1 MKERAMAHNPATAPM
16 SLTARA
22 RGAGALLIAATLLEI
37 LAMAHH
43 PAVHTHDLSQA
54 IGQLRMLAG
63 VAALVHG
70 ILITLMWLGFFALSE
85 FTVRRNPA
93 RMAIRFGFMAYAMGL
108 AAMTGAAIVSGFITP
123 GVALAS
129 AGVDGTDLKITGQ
142 LLNLCLLGNQALAR
156 LGVVA
161 MSAGIAAWSLD
172 LVRAPGLERVLGVL
186 GIAIGVGCAG
196 ALIGGA
202 LQLDVH
208 GMLGVIVAQGIW
220 CIGVGVLLWRAAPV
234 PLYQPIP

>member
-1 MKERAMAHNPATAPM
+1 MAHSPATAPM
-16 SLTARA
+16 SLSARA
-22 RGAGALLIAATLLEI
+22 RGAGALLIAATLLEM

-43 PAVHTHDLSQA
+43 PEVHSHDLSQA

-63 VAALVHG
+63 VSALVHG

-85 FTVRRNPA
+85 FTLRRNPA
-93 RMAIRFGFMAYAMGL
+93 RTAIRFGFMAYAMGV
-108 AAMTGAAIVSGFITP
+108 AALTGAAIVDGFITAR
-123 GVALAS
+123 VAQAS
-129 AGVDGTDLKITGQ
+129 AGVDATDLKITGQ
-142 LLNLCLLGNQALAR
+142 LLNLCVLGNQALAR

-161 MSAGIAAWSLD
+161 MSAGIAAWSAD
-172 LVRAPGLERVLGVL
+172 LVRAPGMERVLGVF

-220 CIGVGVLLWRAAPV
+220 CIGVGVLLWRAPPV

>member
-1 MKERAMAHNPATAPM
+1 MKERVMAHSPANAPTALSP
-16 SLTARA
+16 SA
-22 RGAGALLIAATLLEI
+22 RGAGALLIAASLLEI

-43 PAVHTHDLSQA
+43 PQVHTHDLSQA
-54 IGQLRMLAG
+54 VTQLKALAG
-63 VAALVHG
+63 MSALVHG
-70 ILITLMWLGFFALSE
+70 VLITLMWLGFFALSE
-85 FTVRRNPA
+85 FTLRRNPA
-93 RMAIRFGFMAYAMGL
+93 RMPVRFGFMAYAVGV
-108 AAMTGAAIVSGFITP
+108 AAMTGAAMVSGFITAP
-123 GVALAS
+123 VAQAS
-129 AGVDGTDLKITGQ
+129 AGLDPTDLKITGQ
-142 LLNLCLLGNQALAR
+142 LLNLCVLCNQALAR

-172 LVRAPGLERVLGVL
+172 LVRGPALERMLGVF
-186 GIAIGVGCAG
+186 GIAVGVGCAG

-220 CIGVGVLLWRAAPV
+220 CIGVGVLLWRPAPV